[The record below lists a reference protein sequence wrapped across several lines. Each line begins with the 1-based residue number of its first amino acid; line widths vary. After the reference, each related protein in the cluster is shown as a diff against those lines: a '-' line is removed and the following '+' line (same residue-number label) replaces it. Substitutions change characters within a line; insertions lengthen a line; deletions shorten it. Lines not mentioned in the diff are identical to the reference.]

1 MLKTYL
7 DRIKNITEESK
18 ELEFRTALETFLNA
32 IKTHLSKENKDFENI
47 HITHEPKNDKSGFG
61 APDFQ
66 VNALATG
73 GGGFNFRL
81 YRK

>member
-1 MLKTYL
+1 MLKNYL
-7 DRIKNITEESK
+7 DCIKNITEESK

-32 IKTHLSKENKDFENI
+32 IKTHLSKVNKDFENI
-47 HITHEPKNDKSGFG
+47 HITHEPKNDKDGFG

-66 VNALATG
+66 VNSFATRG

-81 YRK
+81 Y